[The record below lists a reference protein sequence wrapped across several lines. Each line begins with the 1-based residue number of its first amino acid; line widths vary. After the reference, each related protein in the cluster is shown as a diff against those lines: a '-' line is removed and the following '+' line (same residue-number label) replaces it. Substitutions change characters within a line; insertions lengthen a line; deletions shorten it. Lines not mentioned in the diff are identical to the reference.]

1 MTKFVSK
8 IFRLRFSF
16 LVTYNVIS
24 VFFLLMNKKVKKDGK
39 SWLKFALHSGYL
51 LSFCN
56 LFFNALLF
64 LKMNGSQNLKL
75 NLFPRFARVKPE
87 DPLACRPQ
95 NQEVV
100 S

>member
-1 MTKFVSK
+1 
-8 IFRLRFSF
+8 
-16 LVTYNVIS
+16 
-24 VFFLLMNKKVKKDGK
+24 MNKKVKKDGK

-51 LSFCN
+51 LSLCN
-56 LFFNALLF
+56 LFFNALFF
-64 LKMNGSQNLKL
+64 LKMNESQSLKL